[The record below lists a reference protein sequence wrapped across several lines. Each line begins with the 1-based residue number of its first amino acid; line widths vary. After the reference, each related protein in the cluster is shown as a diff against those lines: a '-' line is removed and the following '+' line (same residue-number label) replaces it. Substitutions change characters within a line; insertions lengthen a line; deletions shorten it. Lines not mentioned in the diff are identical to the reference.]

1 MTRMNIPIQPLDS
14 SSTISVQNHGLQSN
28 LNHSSYF
35 YTPGVNSQTGPGFT
49 YTSYTTPNVGYYGAL
64 DSTLS
69 KVFSTRIPAS
79 SLPLNSTD
87 YVQQFSVTSNL
98 TMKGVASKTNNGNY
112 SSIPAD
118 NKYDGSEDLSGG
130 AIMTRYPNTID
141 AFNTWRYGRYYFEG
155 LPTYTYFSPILYPNF
170 TGTSEVV
177 MSNSNLNVMRT
188 DRLPSSDYIDNEGEL
203 NGSVSLLQ
211 QNLGFAVYSIG
222 GDGLS
227 FNNPTF
233 SLGADIVTANIEG
246 LPAASNALES
256 LGNCEKMVGLNC
268 YTGIGDTFGVKEGC
282 ESGDAVENG
291 CYIMVNKPLFDLT
304 KDLKTF
310 AEWGFRFRFFYGLC
324 RGVLSQSFMNNWVNG
339 SLYMFP
345 IQVDIYYNRNN
356 QPSAPS
362 YPQEVTYFDSSSN
375 NFYYRS
381 SPYNFT
387 SNKFIGQPVTGLSS
401 PVNRR
406 NLLFPTTII
415 NLGIKDDFY
424 QEILFD
430 PSAKGYIM
438 KSLNPTSYSDTSDLV
453 NLFVIS
459 RITDEGFLRQIL
471 AFGDNSLQQLFS
483 RDGNSRRI
491 DGDLA
496 QSMSINSEFGV
507 IPFSPQF
514 YTATNSNSD
523 PVRIIGPMNN
533 PTMAIFFSSTTQD
546 LQNKDFLTPG
556 VIDFRPSNNANAI
569 TYKYGIKSQEVPFYQ
584 WNIVSKGETNVFGTE
599 KNNWLTSNNDIF
611 SREYQSL
618 DRRDIITPSYYIP
631 SSYPISDTF
640 ARGYIFDV
648 TGTSYNNFNYSLFDD
663 TSKKQVLVGAPNHFY
678 FGVIKG
684 ETALDKFKEK
694 YSIDE

>member
-1 MTRMNIPIQPLDS
+1 
-14 SSTISVQNHGLQSN
+14 
-28 LNHSSYF
+28 
-35 YTPGVNSQTGPGFT
+35 
-49 YTSYTTPNVGYYGAL
+49 
-64 DSTLS
+64 
-69 KVFSTRIPAS
+69 
-79 SLPLNSTD
+79 
-87 YVQQFSVTSNL
+87 
-98 TMKGVASKTNNGNY
+98 
-112 SSIPAD
+112 
-118 NKYDGSEDLSGG
+118 
-130 AIMTRYPNTID
+130 
-141 AFNTWRYGRYYFEG
+141 
-155 LPTYTYFSPILYPNF
+155 
-170 TGTSEVV
+170 
-177 MSNSNLNVMRT
+177 
-188 DRLPSSDYIDNEGEL
+188 
-203 NGSVSLLQ
+203 
-211 QNLGFAVYSIG
+211 
-222 GDGLS
+222 
-227 FNNPTF
+227 
-233 SLGADIVTANIEG
+233 
-246 LPAASNALES
+246 
-256 LGNCEKMVGLNC
+256 MVGLNC

-356 QPSAPS
+356 QPSAQS

-556 VIDFRPSNNANAI
+556 VINFRPSNNANAI